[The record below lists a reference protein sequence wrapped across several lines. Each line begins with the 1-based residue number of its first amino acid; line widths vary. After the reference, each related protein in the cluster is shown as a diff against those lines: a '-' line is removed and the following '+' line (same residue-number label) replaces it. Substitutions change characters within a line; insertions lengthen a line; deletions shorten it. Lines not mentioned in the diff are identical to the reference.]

1 MATDER
7 YAAFLFYV
15 EDWLSSTAIDLMT
28 GAEERG
34 YLRLLLHA
42 WKAPDCGLPN
52 DDRVLARLSRLD
64 GEWHTGSGAVVRS
77 EFFEKD
83 GRLYNARLLKERE
96 NQIAV
101 RMARSGAGKA
111 GAEAR
116 WNGKRMVLPIANAS
130 QTVWQNDASSSSSS
144 SSNTT
149 TNTFCSSGDERG
161 GDLKLIPPKSDRTDE
176 VKAWHDSEFWPIYPR
191 KTAKPQSLK
200 AARRYGK
207 TVADRAAIMECLRRR
222 LPALQEQFKADG
234 DYRPYPASWLNQ
246 TPWLD
251 PVEAERPAVAPRIDG
266 KGSSVIDEAMR
277 LYDARLT
284 E

>member
-15 EDWLSSTAIDLMT
+15 EDWLSSTALDLMT
-28 GAEERG
+28 AAEERG

-101 RMARSGAGKA
+101 RIARSGAGKA

-144 SSNTT
+144 NTT
-149 TNTFCSSGDERG
+149 TKTLCSSGDERG
-161 GDLKLIPPKSDRTDE
+161 GVEVELIPPKSERTDE
-176 VKAWHDSEFWPIYPR
+176 VKVWFDSEFWPTYPR
-191 KTAKPQSLK
+191 KVSKPQALR
-200 AARRYGK
+200 AARRHGK
-207 TVADRAAIMECLRRR
+207 TAAVRVAIMECLRLK
-222 LPALQEQFKADG
+222 LPALQEQFRADG

-246 TPWLD
+246 TPWID
-251 PVEAERPAVAPRIDG
+251 PVGAERPPGDGPR
-266 KGSSVIDEAMR
+266 SNRTAMDEAIKLLDEDKR
-277 LYDARLT
+277 GYP
-284 E
+284 